1 MRIDKP
7 TGSFPLKDTT
17 ASDTTHPRTET
28 TGEHASPTEASARR
42 DSVRISPEARQLA
55 EQQTARTERLAEI
68 QQRIQDG
75 FYSSDRVISHVAER
89 LLASGEV

>member
-1 MRIDKP
+1 MRIDKT
-7 TGSFPLKDTT
+7 TGSFPLPTSTDQNQRP
-17 ASDTTHPRTET
+17 AT
-28 TGEHASPTEASARR
+28 TGEHATPTDVSARR

-55 EQQTARTERLAEI
+55 EQQTAGAERLAQI

-89 LLASGEV
+89 LLASGDV